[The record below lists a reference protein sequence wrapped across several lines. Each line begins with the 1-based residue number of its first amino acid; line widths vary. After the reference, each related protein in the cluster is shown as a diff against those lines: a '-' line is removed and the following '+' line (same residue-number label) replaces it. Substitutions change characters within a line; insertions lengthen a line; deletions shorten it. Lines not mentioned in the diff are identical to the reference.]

1 MLTPFDN
8 IGILK
13 EIKKKHKHMKSLYIL
28 FTILFLAIATVSCG
42 NKAKEEAAIVEEQ
55 ATYCQWVALTVTVQ
69 DCRYPTGKH
78 CIKR

>member
-1 MLTPFDN
+1 
-8 IGILK
+8 
-13 EIKKKHKHMKSLYIL
+13 MKSIYIL

-55 ATYCQWVALTVTVQ
+55 ATAANVVALTAQQQ

-78 CIKR
+78 CINVERNN